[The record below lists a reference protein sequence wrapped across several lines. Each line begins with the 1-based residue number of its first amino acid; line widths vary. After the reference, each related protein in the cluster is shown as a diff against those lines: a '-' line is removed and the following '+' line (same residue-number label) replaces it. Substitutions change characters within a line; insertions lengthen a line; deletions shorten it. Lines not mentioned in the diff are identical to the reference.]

1 MLIYGKIAKGTSK
14 AIETTT
20 GKRNS
25 SYDNDNNNNNNNN
38 CQRASRAKTL
48 GWRGGRE

>member
-1 MLIYGKIAKGTSK
+1 MITVGGGGGGGGGGGEGGGGDDYGELSV
-14 AIETTT
+14 
-20 GKRNS
+20 
-25 SYDNDNNNNNNNN
+25 N